1 MAVPNIF
8 NTLEDAHWK
17 EPVIEE
23 RFDPDR
29 TILTLEFMKKQAKK
43 ASEEKQAKKASEKA
57 SDKKQAIKTKDIAE
71 LSWVEVLNE
80 QRSKH

>member
-1 MAVPNIF
+1 MINIGERSGSGVPNIF
-8 NTLEDAHWK
+8 NTWEDAHWK

-43 ASEEKQAKKASEKA
+43 ASDKNKQSET
-57 SDKKQAIKTKDIAE
+57 SDKNK
-71 LSWVEVLNE
+71 
-80 QRSKH
+80 